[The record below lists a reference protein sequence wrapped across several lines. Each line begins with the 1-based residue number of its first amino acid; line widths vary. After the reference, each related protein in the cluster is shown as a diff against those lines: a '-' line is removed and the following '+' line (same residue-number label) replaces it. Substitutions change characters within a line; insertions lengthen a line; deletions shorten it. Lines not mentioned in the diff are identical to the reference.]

1 MIYTLNEVNLKLLF
15 KKYCKKNE
23 TTLSE
28 EDIRDL
34 FVRDSTMPI
43 SREMIREAFSMSKQ
57 TVVNETDPQQF
68 ADYNKARYVEFLEL
82 VGRVATILFRGTE
95 LENRTL

>member
-15 KKYCKKNE
+15 KKYCKKGE
-23 TTLSE
+23 STLSE

-43 SREMIREAFSMSKQ
+43 SREMIREAFAMSK
-57 TVVNETDPQQF
+57 
-68 ADYNKARYVEFLEL
+68 
-82 VGRVATILFRGTE
+82 
-95 LENRTL
+95 